1 MAAIN
6 IVVNFLTLSLAAVG
20 VCPIFILPVTD
31 FIAFAEHI
39 SKVAPSLRAQALVDV
54 IPGSALPFGF
64 LPNKHRQ
71 NVVLKSLDCFITG
84 NYCV

>member
-6 IVVNFLTLSLAAVG
+6 IVVNFLILSLAAVG
-20 VCPIFILPVTD
+20 VCPVFILPVTD

-39 SKVAPSLRAQALVDV
+39 SKVEPSLGAQGLVDV
-54 IPGSALPFGF
+54 LPRSALVLGF
-64 LPNKHRQ
+64 LPDKHRQ